1 LDISREES
9 MMILKIIMIEKKVV
23 NLLDETLDLASQS
36 ILEYGLNSS
45 IVPNSIVVEELICN
59 IETIAKDLLVGR
71 NV

>member
-1 LDISREES
+1 
-9 MMILKIIMIEKKVV
+9 MMILKIVIIEKKSG

-45 IVPNSIVVEELICN
+45 IVPNNIVVEELICN
-59 IETIAKDLLVGR
+59 IETIAKTLVVGR